1 MKTYRFDEACLDML
15 DENERVLASCTIA
28 REQVEYGDYDASC
41 AVLAPWWKLG
51 EWPNQVGL
59 NRDVAAELLLTTG
72 SLTDIVARAKPI
84 AHGPRS
90 AETLI
95 SGAIALFHHIDEGTR
110 AIEARIELG
119 CCYFHQ
125 GLLEIAQTTLQ
136 YCLTNLTKENHQ
148 IWAVAIIRLAIVERH
163 MGRLHQALSLIQ
175 QLSPI
180 QKKLSSW
187 TKGRFHTE
195 MANTLKE
202 VGVTEGRNQFF
213 ASALEHYSEAAIQF
227 EHLGNSRYA
236 AAVENNRGYL
246 LLTLER
252 FSESKPH
259 LLRARGLFAALDD
272 GIGCAQVDETLAQL
286 YLRSGDYEAAQA
298 AIELAV
304 STLEGRSG
312 DGLLA
317 EALTTQGLVLCR
329 LGHRQEAKPILE
341 RARRVA
347 DS

>member
-1 MKTYRFDEACLDML
+1 MKTYGFDISPLNSL
-15 DENERVLASCTIA
+15 DENERVLASCTVA

-41 AVLAPWWKLG
+41 AELAPWWKFG

-59 NRDVAAELLLTTG
+59 TSDVAAELLLTAG
-72 SLTDIVARAKPI
+72 SLTDVVARAKRI
-84 AHGPRS
+84 AHGQRT

-95 SGAIALFHHIDEGTR
+95 SGAIALFDHINEVTR

-125 GLLEIAQTTLQ
+125 GLLDIAHSALQ
-136 YCLTNLTKENHQ
+136 SCLGNLTEKNHE

-163 MGRLHQALSLIQ
+163 MGRLHQALNLLE

-180 QKKLSSW
+180 EKELSSW

-202 VGVTEGRNQFF
+202 VGATEGKKRFF
-213 ASALEHYSEAAIQF
+213 DSALEHYSEAAIQF

-259 LLRARGLFAALDD
+259 LLRARRLFEALDD
-272 GIGCAQVDETLAQL
+272 AIGCAQVDETLAQL
-286 YLRSGDYEAAQA
+286 YLRSGDYDTAHA
-298 AIELAV
+298 AIQLAANM
-304 STLEGRSG
+304 LEESSE
-312 DGLLA
+312 DG
-317 EALTTQGLVLCR
+317 
-329 LGHRQEAKPILE
+329 
-341 RARRVA
+341 
-347 DS
+347 

>member
-1 MKTYRFDEACLDML
+1 MATGLDQLASLIKTYWDGTPLDSL

-28 REQVEYGDYDASC
+28 REQIEYGDYDTSC
-41 AVLAPWWKLG
+41 AILAPWWKLG
-51 EWPNQVGL
+51 DWPNQVGL
-59 NRDVAAELLLTTG
+59 TREVAAELLLTAG
-72 SLTDIVARAKPI
+72 SLTDVVARTKRI
-84 AHGPRS
+84 AHGQRI

-95 SGAIALFHHIDEGTR
+95 SGAIALFDHIDESTR

-125 GLLEIAQTTLQ
+125 GLLDIAQSTLQ
-136 YCLTNLTKENHQ
+136 SCLANLTEKNHE

-163 MGRLHQALSLIQ
+163 MGRLHQALSLLER
-175 QLSPI
+175 LSPSE
-180 QKKLSSW
+180 KKLSSW

-202 VGVTEGRNQFF
+202 VGATEGRKQFF
-213 ASALEHYSEAAIQF
+213 ASALEHYKEAAIQF

-259 LLRARGLFAALDD
+259 LLQARRLFEAFDD
-272 GIGCAQVDETLAQL
+272 AIGCAQVDETLAQL

-298 AIELAV
+298 AIELAAN
-304 STLEGRSG
+304 TLEESSE
-312 DGLLA
+312 DGLPRK
-317 EALTTQGLVLCR
+317 R
-329 LGHRQEAKPILE
+329 LL
-341 RARRVA
+341 RRV
-347 DS
+347 